1 MVGNGADMG
10 WLVKD
15 ELSAKK
21 WQQLIE
27 DAKPALLPGERILDA
42 TGGMVQVYRHG
53 GNQSRRGT
61 LVVTDQRVFLYTK
74 RVGGFDVQDFAYG
87 LLSACNYS
95 TGAGFSTIELV
106 TAGERIRVTQ
116 VLKEEAKRIGPLVRH
131 QMALAG
137 GTTSPTQIQ
146 ADPTEHLRKLT
157 ELRDAGLLT
166 EEEFRFKRAAIIDK
180 L

>member
-1 MVGNGADMG
+1 MAGNEADMG

-15 ELSAKK
+15 ELSDKK
-21 WQQLIE
+21 RQQLIE

-42 TGGMVQVYRHG
+42 TGGMVQVYRQG

-131 QMALAG
+131 QMAVAR
-137 GTTSPTQIQ
+137 GTAAPTQTQ

-166 EEEFRFKRAAIIDK
+166 EEEFRVKRAAVIDK